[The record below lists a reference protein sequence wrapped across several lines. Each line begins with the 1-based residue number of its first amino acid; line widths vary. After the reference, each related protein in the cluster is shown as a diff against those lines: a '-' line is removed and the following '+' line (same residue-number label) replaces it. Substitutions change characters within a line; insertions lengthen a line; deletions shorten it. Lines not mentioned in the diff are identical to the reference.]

1 MPNLVIMGVGVI
13 LSTFA
18 NQRKNRVLGWGS
30 MLALAI
36 VLIAAPFI
44 TESKDGLLPIFIL
57 GLAAVG
63 WNIIGGFTGYAA
75 FGQVAF
81 YGIGAY
87 VVILFGSTRRNALPE
102 TSSASISDQT
112 LGWPLW
118 LAYVLAA
125 LIPALVALI
134 IGLPVLRLKGHYF
147 AIATLGIAVAT
158 PQILTNIGC
167 FGGNDQNPGF
177 CIGLGTGLTMRPVLA
192 SRDAKEANLTQLY
205 FLGLV
210 ALALAVLLCWY
221 ISRNKFGYGL
231 FAIRENEEAASVLG
245 INTAL
250 FKNAAF
256 VLAGAITGFA
266 GAIQAMRQI
275 QVAPNEDSIFNTS
288 TSLYV
293 IVICLLGGVGTVW
306 GPFIGAFIFSFIKEI
321 LEQLPKWFNN
331 PGLLEWRD
339 VIFGLI
345 VVLMVL
351 FLPKGVIQLVR
362 NKGGFT
368 WKIFLRN
375 IRENSI

>member
-1 MPNLVIMGVGVI
+1 MPNLVIIGVGI
-13 LSTFA
+13 LLTLLAS
-18 NQRKNRVLGWGS
+18 QRKNRVVGLVS
-30 MLALAI
+30 V
-36 VLIAAPFI
+36 VLLSVVLVIAPFLS
-44 TESKDGLLPIFIL
+44 ENKALLLPVFIL
-57 GLAAVG
+57 GLAAAG

-81 YGIGAY
+81 YGLGAY
-87 VVILFGSTRRNALPE
+87 TVILLGSARRPPLPE
-102 TSSASISDQT
+102 SSSASISDQT
-112 LGWPLW
+112 AGWPLW
-118 LAYVLAA
+118 LAFIMAVLVPALTA
-125 LIPALVALI
+125 LILGI
-134 IGLPVLRLKGHYF
+134 PVLRLKGHYF
-147 AIATLGIAVAT
+147 AIATLGIAVAL
-158 PQILTNIGC
+158 PQVLANIGC
-167 FGGNDQNPGF
+167 MGGSEQNPGF
-177 CIGLGTGLTMRPVLA
+177 CIGLGTGLTMRPLPEDPDSNQVY
-192 SRDAKEANLTQLY
+192 LY
-205 FLGLV
+205 FFGLITMSLA
-210 ALALAVLLCWY
+210 ALLTWY

-256 VLAGAITGFA
+256 VIAGALTGLA
-266 GAIQAMRQI
+266 GAIQAMQQK
-275 QVAPNEDSIFNTS
+275 QVAPNEDSIFNNA

-306 GPFIGAFIFSFIKEI
+306 GPFIGAFIFAFIKEI

-351 FLPKGVIQLVR
+351 FLPKGVMQLVR